1 MESTE
6 GFEALGGQSQ
16 GQAPT
21 PAGELR
27 GGAGALRTLATA
39 RTAYKHPEWL
49 LWRSNP
55 GAQRR

>member
-21 PAGELR
+21 P
-27 GGAGALRTLATA
+27 AGALRTLATA